1 MQLKSSH
8 GLFTFLSRVFIMLS
22 SPHSTEKLDRKSK
35 LAFFFLLYENLDFD
49 PCDMLL
55 WGSLNSL

>member
-8 GLFTFLSRVFIMLS
+8 DLFTFLSRVFIMLS

-35 LAFFFLLYENLDFD
+35 KAFFFLLYEMYAYLFLIESKQNI
-49 PCDMLL
+49 DMYI
-55 WGSLNSL
+55 